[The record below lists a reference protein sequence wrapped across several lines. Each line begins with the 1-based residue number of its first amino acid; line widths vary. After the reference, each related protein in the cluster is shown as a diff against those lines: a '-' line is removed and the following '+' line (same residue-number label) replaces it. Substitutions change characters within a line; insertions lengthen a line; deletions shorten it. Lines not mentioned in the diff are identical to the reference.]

1 LVAAPEAKIFAC
13 AATSG
18 SGQGALQRPALSGR
32 RGSLALVLY
41 LLLAFMKALHD
52 RRSPWYLRGLI
63 REPLRK
69 IRVVLLHDVEHR
81 FLGEPAVVFGQQ
93 PVHVSELFVGH
104 GHRASAAI
112 PEYTATY

>member
-1 LVAAPEAKIFAC
+1 
-13 AATSG
+13 
-18 SGQGALQRPALSGR
+18 
-32 RGSLALVLY
+32 
-41 LLLAFMKALHD
+41 LLLAFVKALHD

-69 IRVVLLHDVEHR
+69 VGVILLHDVEHR
-81 FLGEPAVVFGQQ
+81 FLGEPAMVFGQQ

-112 PEYTATY
+112 PEYTATC